1 MMVDSM
7 DMCVTKRSRQKRTT
21 SRYGIIVLLSVVICQ
36 FVGGGRAWGQ
46 VDLQVSSQRDLVPQY
61 LLGLLHAPEVHR
73 ELGLSPFQVEQLEN
87 LFGQIDGDWFRAR
100 NLPVDKQRAQVA
112 EQEKIVL
119 QWFDQHGTERQRKR
133 LTQLEMQAQS
143 MRILLRPD
151 LARKLSMT
159 SDQVDRMAELA
170 IATKN
175 IQQRLREATRRNQA
189 TDPLR
194 EEVTAAVQ
202 AEQDGLQTVMK
213 PEQLETLE
221 QLLGKPFD
229 TGQLKRIY
237 PMAPELVPTAD
248 WINSRPVTLK
258 SLRGKIVLVHF
269 YAFECHNCHANF
281 DHYRQ
286 WHQKYGDDVVVLGI
300 QTPETPTER
309 QVDAVKQAA
318 RERNLE
324 FPILV
329 DLDSANW
336 KAWSNTM
343 WPTVYVIDRDG
354 YLRPWWQGELNWK
367 GATGDQTI
375 EQLIDELRQE

>member
-1 MMVDSM
+1 
-7 DMCVTKRSRQKRTT
+7 
-21 SRYGIIVLLSVVICQ
+21 
-36 FVGGGRAWGQ
+36 
-46 VDLQVSSQRDLVPQY
+46 
-61 LLGLLHAPEVHR
+61 
-73 ELGLSPFQVEQLEN
+73 
-87 LFGQIDGDWFRAR
+87 
-100 NLPVDKQRAQVA
+100 
-112 EQEKIVL
+112 
-119 QWFDQHGTERQRKR
+119 
-133 LTQLEMQAQS
+133 
-143 MRILLRPD
+143 
-151 LARKLSMT
+151 MT
-159 SDQVDRMAELA
+159 SGQVDRMTELA

-189 TDPLR
+189 ADPLR
-194 EEVTAAVQ
+194 EEVAAAVQ

-248 WINSRPVTLK
+248 WITSRPVTRK
-258 SLRGKIVLVHF
+258 SWGGKMVLVHF

-354 YLRPWWQGELNWK
+354 YLRHWWQGELNWK

>member
-7 DMCVTKRSRQKRTT
+7 DMCATRRSGQKRTV
-21 SRYGIIVLLSVVICQ
+21 RRHGIIVLLSVVICQ
-36 FVGGGRAWGQ
+36 FVGGGPAWGQ

-73 ELGLSPFQVEQLEN
+73 EIGLSPLQVEQLEN
-87 LFGQIDGDWFRAR
+87 LFGKIDGAWFRSR
-100 NLPVDKQRAQVA
+100 ILPVDQQR
-112 EQEKIVL
+112 EKIARLEQVVL
-119 QWFDQHGTERQRKR
+119 GWFDQYGTEQQRKR
-133 LTQLEMQAQS
+133 LVQLEMQAQS

-151 LARKLSMT
+151 LARKLGMT
-159 SDQVDRMAELA
+159 SEQVDRMTELA

-175 IQQRLREATRRNQA
+175 IQQRLREATQRNQA

-194 EEVTAAVQ
+194 EEVAAAVQ

-237 PMAPELVPTAD
+237 PMAPELVPVQH
-248 WINSRPVTLK
+248 WINSPRLTLK

-281 DHYRQ
+281 DHYRK
-286 WHQKYGDDVVVLGI
+286 WHQKYGEDVVVLGI

-318 RERNLE
+318 REQNLE

-329 DLDSANW
+329 DLYSANW

-354 YLRPWWQGELNWK
+354 YLRHLWQGELNWK

-375 EQLIDELRQE
+375 EKLIDELIK